1 MKKTTIATIAAI
13 LLVIAAMAYLLTGC
27 DVEWTRPG
35 SQLTLEQR
43 GVLVRVAAR
52 RAIIE
57 AYREEPG
64 PWNEY
69 VCSVATIIQNALDGD
84 SKAIADCPPAGGR
97 IAALQP
103 IRRAA
108 NQLSTDNTMTIETK
122 DLLLGLLTYTEENWD
137 LKGWEGAIADA
148 IELFNA
154 FVLTGVTTEHDVWFL
169 TREFFA
175 GISEGCVVIR
185 QELH

>member
-13 LLVIAAMAYLLTGC
+13 LLVIAAMACLLTGC
-27 DVEWTRPG
+27 SVEWTRPD

-84 SKAIADCPPAGGR
+84 AQAIADCGFR
-97 IAALQP
+97 IADFELAENWQP
-103 IRRAA
+103 P
-108 NQLSTDNTMTIETK
+108 TPNTMTTETK
-122 DLLLGLLTYTEENWD
+122 DLLLNLLRYSADKCD
-137 LKGWEGAIADA
+137 LDGWEGAIADA

-154 FVLTGVTTEHDVWFL
+154 FALTGVTTEYDVWFL

-185 QELH
+185 RELH